1 MSYSRKILYFCPQK
15 LDFNPIPSMKRVFIA
30 LCVILFAGIQT
41 MAEPVSTEAARQQAM
56 QFLAQHGRAMTSAD
70 GLHLARRHA
79 PQAGRTQAGALYYGF
94 NADNGG
100 VVVVSG
106 DDRAPA
112 ILGYSNTGTF
122 DASDVPPAM
131 LQLLDY
137 YAESE
142 LESITTFEEAF
153 DNRITQQIPAEY
165 LSKVSAYMPIY
176 SGNTPPNI
184 EGSYLLNP
192 LTVVY
197 DETGHYHVGKVIS
210 DMFIRFSGQNVT
222 QNTLS
227 YDMKQG
233 NSTGNSDKV
242 VILGK
247 GNQFTAFFIETGT
260 SMGISTKAANI
271 YSGTVTATGLKDITF
286 GYIFIE
292 KGVDPNHDLMDVGK
306 VRIFKDGDRMSDPTS
321 WSARLTSPRTGEG
334 GHAEGSITAR

>member
-1 MSYSRKILYFCPQK
+1 MKHHIILRTLAIVFLCIVTMQVQAQGIYVNKKSGESIPYSKTVF
-15 LDFNPIPSMKRVFIA
+15 DRVTPYKA
-30 LCVILFAGIQT
+30 S
-41 MAEPVSTEAARQQAM
+41 STEYGVRVYKQ
-56 QFLAQHGRAMTSAD
+56 D
-70 GLHLARRHA
+70 GN
-79 PQAGRTQAGALYYGF
+79 F
-94 NADNGG
+94 
-100 VVVVSG
+100 
-106 DDRAPA
+106 
-112 ILGYSNTGTF
+112 
-122 DASDVPPAM
+122 
-131 LQLLDY
+131 DY

-210 DMFIRFSGQNVT
+210 DMFIRFSGQNMT

-306 VRIFKDGDRMSDPTS
+306 VRIFKDGDRMSDPTL